1 MAFKQPKQQK
11 KIVLLEEGWA
21 LDLEKNDLI
30 KKFVETRDYSSQKTI
45 ISRSEYI
52 QVYTTAYDMC
62 TQPEPYDYT
71 EKLYDLYCDYYKN
84 YLSNDVLP
92 QLEKIIDLKIID
104 SIVQRY
110 DNHLIMNRWT
120 SEFFLYLDRFYTRSK
135 RGIKSLDEICYGS
148 FYDFIFIPLI
158 SKISS
163 SFLNQIKV
171 LRDAFIDDSRS
182 SRLNSVEK
190 EDMKKVFSLMT
201 KLFFDMGSTYYYCN
215 DYKNLNPDCLFLYKE
230 HIQKH
235 FLESSEKF
243 YCNMS
248 DLNSSEMDIETYLT
262 KFELLYDFEVEDIL
276 PLMEN
281 SVSQEHKQ
289 LILKSFFDL
298 KIDVLLNNPKTSVSE
313 LFNKNDDKSWEILS
327 KLHYWLNKSVDRQGY
342 VKMSLI
348 YKQYLSK
355 TIQES
360 INILFEE
367 PIKQQNKELSD
378 PEPKKVDKDIDSKML
393 VIVYDFYKKFKG
405 YCSKFFDSSNE
416 FVLVLN
422 QVMKDIFNN
431 ESYNLVKNLASYLDK
446 LLKKKDNNI
455 SDDHYEDYLKELIF
469 FLEFITVKDVFAEY
483 YRSFLAKRLLNR
495 SSISDDYEKII
506 ISEMKIMN
514 GFAFTSKLEG
524 MIIDILQNSSLTDK
538 FSESVLEKSGLLKP
552 NLKKI
557 DFQPMILSNTNW
569 GKIDTINM
577 KYPEEVKKWMNE
589 FEEFYSS
596 FNNNKKL
603 NWLTSVGNSLVS
615 FQLGQKTYDLQVDL
629 LQATLLNAFAYR
641 LSATLDELIEETGFE
656 KDICKRVIF
665 SLSGKQIPILIKSED
680 GTISINSNFRSPS
693 RRIKL
698 PNVPFS
704 SEINL
709 KKVEEDRTHIIEA
722 SIVRIMKARKTLVH
736 QELISNVLSQLHT
749 FQCETKDIKRHIE
762 SLIQRDYLERSSENG
777 NVYNYLA

>member
-1 MAFKQPKQQK
+1 MSAKQPKQQK
-11 KIVLLEEGWA
+11 KIVLLEEGWE
-21 LDLEKNDLI
+21 LVLEKINLI

-45 ISRSEYI
+45 ISRAEYI

-62 TQPEPYDYT
+62 TQPDPYDYT
-71 EKLYDLYCDYYKN
+71 EKLYELYCDYYKN

-92 QLEKIIDLKIID
+92 QLEKIIDLRIID

-158 SKISS
+158 SKITS

-171 LRDAFIDDSRS
+171 LRDSFIDDSRS

-190 EDMKKVFSLMT
+190 EDMKKVFSSMT
-201 KLFFDMGSTYYYCN
+201 KLFFDMGSTYYYCH
-215 DYKNLNPDCLFLYKE
+215 DYKNLNPDCLFIYKE

-235 FLESSEKF
+235 FLEASEKF
-243 YCNMS
+243 YCNLS
-248 DLNSSEMDIETYLT
+248 DLNSSEMDIETYLA

-281 SVSQEHKQ
+281 SISEQHKQ
-289 LILKSFFDL
+289 LMFKSFLDS
-298 KIDVLLNNPKTSVSE
+298 KIDNLLNNPKTSVLE
-313 LFNKNDDKSWEILS
+313 LFNKNDNKSWEILS

-360 INILFEE
+360 INILLEE
-367 PIKQQNKELSD
+367 LNKESSD
-378 PEPKKVDKDIDSKML
+378 SDPKKVDKNIDSKMI
-393 VIVYDFYKKFKG
+393 VIVYDFYKKSKE
-405 YCSKFFDSSNE
+405 YCSKFFDNSVENTQII
-416 FVLVLN
+416 N
-422 QVMKDIFNN
+422 QVMRDVFNN
-431 ESYNLVKNLASYLDK
+431 ESYDLLKHLASYLDK

-455 SDDHYEDYLKELIF
+455 SDDYYEDYLKELIL
-469 FLEFITVKDVFAEY
+469 FLEFISNKDIFAEY

-506 ISEMKIMN
+506 IAEMKIMN

-524 MIIDILQNSSLTDK
+524 MIYDILQNSSLTDK
-538 FSESVLEKSGLLKP
+538 FNDSVSERQ
-552 NLKKI
+552 NLSKL
-557 DFQPMILSNTNW
+557 DFQPMVLSNSNW
-569 GKIDTINM
+569 GKIDAINM
-577 KYPEEVKKWMNE
+577 KYPEEIKKWMSE
-589 FEEFYSS
+589 FELFYSS
-596 FNNNKKL
+596 INNTKKL

-641 LSATLDELIEETGFE
+641 LSATLDELVEETGFE

-665 SLSGKQIPILIKSED
+665 SLSGKQTPILTKSED
-680 GTISINSNFRSPS
+680 GAISINSNFKSPS

-698 PNVPFS
+698 PNVPLS
-704 SEINL
+704 SEINI
-709 KKVEEDRTHIIEA
+709 KKVQEDRTHIIEA
-722 SIVRIMKARKTLVH
+722 SIVRIMKARKTLPH

-749 FQCETKDIKRHIE
+749 FQCETRDIKKHIE

>member
-11 KIVLLEEGWA
+11 RIILLEEGWA
-21 LDLEKNDLI
+21 LVLEKIDLI

-45 ISRSEYI
+45 ISRAEYI

-71 EKLYDLYCDYYKN
+71 EKLYELYCDYYKN

-135 RGIKSLDEICYGS
+135 RGIKSLDEVCYGS

-158 SKISS
+158 SKITT

-171 LRDAFIDDSRS
+171 LRDSFIDDSRS

-190 EDMKKVFSLMT
+190 EDMKKVFSSMT

-215 DYKNLNPDCLFLYKE
+215 DYKNLNPDCLFIYKE

-235 FLESSEKF
+235 FLEASEKF
-243 YCNMS
+243 CCSIS
-248 DLNSSEMDIETYLT
+248 DKNSSEMDIETYLA

-281 SVSQEHKQ
+281 SISEQHKQ
-289 LILKSFFDL
+289 LIFKSFFDL
-298 KIDVLLNNPKTSVSE
+298 KIDNLLNNPKTSVLE

-360 INILFEE
+360 INILLEE
-367 PIKQQNKELSD
+367 SNKEQNKQPTKTSSD
-378 PEPKKVDKDIDSKML
+378 PDPKKVDKDIDSKTI
-393 VIVYDFYKKFKG
+393 VIVYDFYKKSKEH
-405 YCSKFFDSSNE
+405 CSKFFDNSND
-416 FVLVLN
+416 FSQVIN
-422 QVMKDIFNN
+422 QVMRDVFNN
-431 ESYNLVKNLASYLDK
+431 ESYDLLKHLASYIDK

-455 SDDHYEDYLKELIF
+455 SDDHYEDYLKELIL

-495 SSISDDYEKII
+495 SSISDEYEKTII
-506 ISEMKIMN
+506 AEMKIMN

-524 MIIDILQNSSLTDK
+524 MIYDIQKGSFFREGFGDVVVGREDL
-538 FSESVLEKSGLLKP
+538 P
-552 NLKKI
+552 KI
-557 DFQPMILSNTNW
+557 DFVPMILSNTNW
-569 GKIDTINM
+569 SKLDVINM
-577 KYPEEVKKWMNE
+577 KYPEKVKKWMDE
-589 FEEFYSS
+589 FEKFYLS
-596 FNNNKKL
+596 FNNNRKL

-615 FQLGQKTYDLQVDL
+615 FELANKTYELQVDL

-641 LSATLDELIEETGFE
+641 QSATVDELIEETGFE

-665 SLSGKQIPILIKSED
+665 SLSGKQIPILVKSED
-680 GTISINSNFRSPS
+680 GIISINSNFKSPS
-693 RRIKL
+693 RRLKL

-709 KKVEEDRTHIIEA
+709 KKVEEDRTYLIEA
-722 SIVRIMKARKTLVH
+722 SIVRIMKARKTLPH

-749 FQCETKDIKRHIE
+749 FKCETKDIKKHIE